1 MRTCS
6 VVLLLLLSGIF
17 PFVSALEEPVSK
29 EIGAPLSE
37 NPEDAPITYSYSPA
51 VRASFARASDISQY
65 SDTELASATQWVAVS
80 SQPIGKESNLLAN
93 AWIIDISWQQAPGYF
108 ADLQAKALFAGQLRS
123 AHPAISFQVHCT
135 PICQKDHTRQA
146 SLQFCAIYRVIYYGK

>member
-17 PFVSALEEPVSK
+17 PFVSALEEPVLK
-29 EIGAPLSE
+29 DIGAPLSE

-51 VRASFARASDISQY
+51 VRASFSRASDISQY

-80 SQPIGKESNLLAN
+80 SQPIGKESKLLAN
-93 AWIIDISWQQAPGYF
+93 AWIIDIDWQQALGYF
-108 ADLQAKALFAGQLRS
+108 ADLQAKGIVETAYPLVS
-123 AHPAISFQVHCT
+123 KEVT
-135 PICQKDHTRQA
+135 PRWTPNDPYFSDQWH
-146 SLQFCAIYRVIYYGK
+146 L